1 MGRPHGYLPDGVAAE
16 IRGHTVPADRG
27 GNRAAPRRW
36 QLRSAEANLLEDE
49 RLRLDTMWQAMPSS
63 TRAALLGSRGGQVPP
78 QCREAIL
85 DLMPGGVP
93 PGADLDASFE
103 LSGIAAAYVEMV
115 AVGAR

>member
-1 MGRPHGYLPDGVAAE
+1 M
-16 IRGHTVPADRG
+16 
-27 GNRAAPRRW
+27 PRRW

-49 RLRLDTMWQAMPSS
+49 RLRLDAMWRGLSPS
-63 TRAALLGSRGGQVPP
+63 TRDALVKSRGGQVPP
-78 QCREAIL
+78 QGREAIL

-93 PGADLDASFE
+93 LGADLDEAFD